1 MKSTHTH
8 EEIKDALAVLY
19 RDRYDSWFLL
29 MEEAKEAIHDGDEDA
44 HKAISRRA
52 DKRSDFMDGIKAA
65 AEALGIEWT
74 EFMAAVNADRA
85 RER

>member
-1 MKSTHTH
+1 MKSTFTH

-29 MEEAKEAIHDGDEDA
+29 MEEAKAAIHDGDEDA

-52 DKRSDFMDGIKAA
+52 DKRSDFMEGIMSA
-65 AEALGIEWT
+65 AEALGIEYF
-74 EFMAAVNADRA
+74 EFKASVNVDRA
-85 RER
+85 KEQ

>member
-1 MKSTHTH
+1 MKSTFTH

-19 RDRYDSWFLL
+19 RDRHDSWFLL
-29 MEEAKEAIHDGDEDA
+29 MEEAKAAIHDGDEDA

-52 DKRSDFMDGIKAA
+52 DKRSDFMDGVMSAA
-65 AEALGIEWT
+65 DALGIEWA
-74 EFMAAVNADRA
+74 EFMAAVNADRT